1 MADMDTTEQQ
11 QAEAVAAPA
20 NGQLSAEEKELKE
33 KEWKEELAKTEEE
46 VDTLKKVLASKQ
58 KRVTDLK
65 RMLGIGIVS
74 KLSKDMND
82 GISRLSESEMMMKA
96 NSALKTAGERTSA
109 AFSTVGK
116 KLEDVKEIAKE
127 KAGGAYNSVKAKV
140 AAKTD
145 ASGAPAAGAE
155 ATEDPMNTQSVEN
168 PQ

>member
-1 MADMDTTEQQ
+1 
-11 QAEAVAAPA
+11 
-20 NGQLSAEEKELKE
+20 
-33 KEWKEELAKTEEE
+33 
-46 VDTLKKVLASKQ
+46 
-58 KRVTDLK
+58 
-65 RMLGIGIVS
+65 
-74 KLSKDMND
+74 MND